1 MGRKNVKTSKNVLL
15 GITLISVAF
24 LVLMVILST
33 VLNVY
38 FQPGRAVYDHA
49 NEKRD
54 QIVKEISEFTLDDN
68 IMDKF
73 RVVEAR
79 YGILIESILPDGDI
93 SYSTFS
99 DEIYLPED
107 LRKVI
112 RDKDILSSVPIE
124 KQIIL
129 SDASSEEDEE
139 NNKIK
144 KYHELEA
151 RYVINTE
158 SKYLIHETVLEES
171 EFQSKNTLRIYFGT
185 YEYYKT
191 LKDSGKTRAWINAA
205 VLVVTWAILMSV
217 LIWTYSKI
225 KDINI
230 AVKNTRKN
238 DEFGGKC
245 PEGLSELGRL
255 GKNINDLVNGTKA
268 RVEILSEENQRLREK
283 LEMKKQ
289 MEDEKKDFLAN
300 AAHEM
305 KTPLAVIQAYAEGL
319 KMGIAKG
326 GRARQ
331 DYCNIIMEETEKMN
345 KLVLELLS
353 LSKYKQKMF
362 ENIKEEN
369 ISIRSFVQGVIN
381 SMNPILKENSIEI
394 DNTINKK
401 LIGRTDI
408 EKASTVLSNYI
419 NNAISHTNMYRKIVI
434 SCEEKTNTYRINV
447 FNTGDHIPEEDKKNI
462 WDSFYRADRSH
473 QRSEGRFGIGLSI
486 VETIMNALGNDF
498 GVENVY
504 GGVQFWFEVKKPKK
518 D

>member
-1 MGRKNVKTSKNVLL
+1 MSKKLAIDSKNILTRV
-15 GITLISVAF
+15 F
-24 LVLMVILST
+24 LVSSFFLAVMIILST
-33 VLNVY
+33 VLNIVL
-38 FQPGRAVYDHA
+38 QPKLAVREHA
-49 NEKRD
+49 YENKDKVE
-54 QIVKEISEFTLDDN
+54 KEIAEFTLDN
-68 IMDKF
+68 SIMEKF
-73 RVVEAR
+73 RAVER
-79 YGILIESILPDGDI
+79 KYGVLIETYSPEGNIC
-93 SYSTFS
+93 YSTFA
-99 DEIYLPED
+99 DEIRLSEEFKSIITDSDIKTTDPITDHERIIAED
-107 LRKVI
+107 VHDSEKDDEKSSFRKV
-112 RDKDILSSVPIE
+112 RV
-124 KQIIL
+124 
-129 SDASSEEDEE
+129 
-139 NNKIK
+139 
-144 KYHELEA
+144 
-151 RYVINTE
+151 
-158 SKYLIHETVLEES
+158 
-171 EFQSKNTLRIYFGT
+171 KNTNTDYYLYETEIKEKGFQENHKLKIYLGT
-185 YEYYKT
+185 YDYAET
-191 LKDSGKTRAWINAA
+191 LKKSGETKAWLNAV
-205 VLVVTWAILMSV
+205 VLFFVWAAMMGALT
-217 LIWTYSKI
+217 WTYSKI

-230 AVKNTRKN
+230 TVKDMIKLDFSR
-238 DEFGGKC
+238 KC
-245 PEGLSELGRL
+245 PTGTSELGRL
-255 GKNINDLVNGTKA
+255 GNHINELVRT
-268 RVEILSEENQRLREK
+268 SEETIKMLTAENQRLREK
-283 LEMKKQ
+283 LEMKQQ

-486 VETIMNALGNDF
+486 VETIMNALGNDY